1 MTSVVHPG
9 EAIGQALDARA
20 RQADDRG
27 MGNIIR
33 SAALTAGLLAL
44 AASAKHKPFTPGEA
58 VAPPD
63 AIAKAARVLS
73 DRGYTVENRDDEH
86 GQVTT
91 AWEESN
97 SMGTDRRLRWN
108 VTVSNGI
115 VRVMSQ
121 CQFRLEDPGP
131 FAEKKWEDC
140 GDSQPS
146 ERSDEAGA
154 IASEIGR

>member
-1 MTSVVHPG
+1 MALVSHPTAANG
-9 EAIGQALDARA
+9 AGLDGSRE
-20 RQADDRG
+20 QADARG

-33 SAALTAGLLAL
+33 SAVLAAGLLAL

-97 SMGTDRRLRWN
+97 SMGTDRRMRWN
-108 VTVSNGI
+108 VTVNGGI
-115 VRVMSQ
+115 VRVVSQ

-131 FAEKKWEDC
+131 FSEKKWDDC

-146 ERSDEAGA
+146 ERSDEANA
-154 IASEIGR
+154 IANEIAR